1 MVFLCTL
8 DVSRSPNC
16 YLPEGRRQKEK
27 FNVVQQPKISF
38 LPLNSYMVI
47 NLLFH
52 PLSSSLFQSTTSLIL
67 SVRTPISSIVLPPPK
82 LDRPV
87 TIEQAASRHN
97 LPSRP
102 EVAPPVLP
110 ARLKAADG
118 RLRATTSERIHR
130 AQNLWPDE
138 RQSSIITTLWRISR
152 LSLLRLRLPHPLEFP
167 TQQPRR

>member
-16 YLPEGRRQKEK
+16 YLPEGRREKEK

-38 LPLNSYMVI
+38 LPLSSYMVII

-52 PLSSSLFQSTTSLIL
+52 PLPSSLLQSTTSLIP

-110 ARLKAADG
+110 ARPKAADG
-118 RLRATTSERIHR
+118 RLRATTIHR